1 VTDREIATRLR
12 AIADILEIQGE
23 LVFKVRA
30 YRVAAETIDS
40 LEDDELSERH
50 VAGTLKE
57 LSGFGPA
64 IVSKTSDFL
73 TSGTTAIW
81 ERIKD
86 AVPPGIVQL
95 ASIPGIGPKTAKTL
109 WESLSAETIEAVEQ
123 AARDEKIRVLAGF
136 GPAKEAQIIEKIE
149 AWRRLSA
156 KIPRYKALEIAN
168 RAISEIQKIPG
179 VESVE
184 IVGDLKAGCDETD
197 EITLHVSCQM
207 DYIYSIREKAT
218 YLHPIKLYF
227 PVFMINEGYAKNISL
242 PSPEEQAAYN
252 ALTPKE
258 LEERRAQ
265 QQADHEKWRADLDRR
280 LKFMPLVPLEM
291 KHWPDALDLA
301 EAGTLPTLIERSDF
315 RGELHEHTV
324 WSDGKNT
331 VREMAEAALG
341 LGYEYLAI
349 TDHSPLVG
357 VANGL
362 NRDRLLQQIDEI
374 NSLKPEFAARGLQL
388 LTGQEVDILADGSL
402 DMDDDVLV
410 QLDVVVASVHRRF
423 KLDEA
428 AMTARI
434 VRALENPYVDILG
447 HPTGRLLGVREPYA
461 VDMDAVIAA
470 AAKNNKALEINS
482 TPERMDL
489 KDTHAK
495 AAKAAGVKLS
505 INCDAHTIHSLGDFE
520 WGLCMARRAG
530 LEAGDVINTYSW
542 EKLKAWLDR

>member
-1 VTDREIATRLR
+1 MTDREIAERFR

-50 VAGTLKE
+50 AAGTLKE
-57 LSGFGPA
+57 LPGFGPA

-73 TSGTTAIW
+73 TTETTAIW

-86 AVPPGIVQL
+86 SVPPGIVQL
-95 ASIPGIGPKTAKTL
+95 ASVPGIGPKTAKTL

-156 KIPRYKALEIAN
+156 KLPRYKALEIAN

-184 IVGDLKAGCDETD
+184 IGGELRRGFDEVNEIVLGVHAQGDIAALPKLPDAVRCSLAVG
-197 EITLHVSCQM
+197 
-207 DYIYSIREKAT
+207 REK
-218 YLHPIKLYF
+218 
-227 PVFMINEGYAKNISL
+227 YAWDDPQITPPGTNLPFIAPEIRDWPNII
-242 PSPEEQAAYN
+242 E
-252 ALTPKE
+252 
-258 LEERRAQ
+258 
-265 QQADHEKWRADLDRR
+265 
-280 LKFMPLVPLEM
+280 
-291 KHWPDALDLA
+291 LA
-301 EAGTLPTLIERSDF
+301 ESGNLPKLIERSDF

-331 VREMAEAALG
+331 VREMAEAALK

-362 NRDRLLQQIDEI
+362 NRDRLLKQIDEI
-374 NSLKPEFAARGLQL
+374 NSLKPEFAARGLHL
-388 LTGQEVDILADGSL
+388 LTGQEVDILADGNL
-402 DMDDDVLV
+402 DMDDDVLA
-410 QLDVVVASVHRRF
+410 QLDMVVASVHRRF

-434 VRALENPYVDILG
+434 VRALESPHVDILG

-461 VDMDAVIAA
+461 VDMNAIISA

-482 TPERMDL
+482 TPQRMDL

-505 INCDAHTIHSLGDFE
+505 INCDAHSVHSLGDFE

-542 EKLKAWLDR
+542 KDLQTWLTR

>member
-1 VTDREIATRLR
+1 MTDHEISTRFR

-50 VAGTLKE
+50 AAGTLKE

-73 TSGTTAIW
+73 TDGTTAIW

-86 AVPPGIVQL
+86 SVPPGIVQL
-95 ASIPGIGPKTAKTL
+95 ASVPGIGPKTAKTL

-184 IVGDLKAGCDETD
+184 IGGDLRNGCDEVS
-197 EITLHVSCQM
+197 EIVLGVYVQGDIAALPEMPDFVRCSLV
-207 DYIYSIREKAT
+207 IG
-218 YLHPIKLYF
+218 
-227 PVFMINEGYAKNISL
+227 NEN
-242 PSPEEQAAYN
+242 P
-252 ALTPKE
+252 ALFF
-258 LEERRAQ
+258 
-265 QQADHEKWRADLDRR
+265 ADLPFIEPEIRD
-280 LKFMPLVPLEM
+280 
-291 KHWPDALDLA
+291 WPNIVELA
-301 EAGTLPTLIERSDF
+301 ESGNLPKLIERSDF

-331 VREMAEAALG
+331 VREMAEAALK
-341 LGYEYLAI
+341 LGYAYLAI

-362 NRDRLLQQIDEI
+362 NRDRLLQQIAEV
-374 NSLKPEFAARGLQL
+374 NSLKPEFSARGLQL
-388 LTGQEVDILADGSL
+388 LTGQEVDILIDGAL
-402 DMDDDVLV
+402 DMDDDVLA

-434 VRALENPYVDILG
+434 IRALENPYVDILG
-447 HPTGRLLGVREPYA
+447 HPTGRLLGVREPYS
-461 VDMDAVIAA
+461 VDMDAIISA

-482 TPERMDL
+482 TPQRMDL

-505 INCDAHTIHSLGDFE
+505 INCDAHSVQSLGDFE

-530 LEAGDVINTYSW
+530 LEANDVINTYSW
-542 EKLKAWLDR
+542 KDLQTWLSR